1 MSDPLALLP
10 MAMAAGGGRVNEH
23 EAGQLVAAGFTLL
36 QRSAPLV
43 RALGGRRAA
52 ILLPTSP
59 AYFTALAASD
69 GRGAVLIDPL
79 ASPGYVAFQCADAN
93 VGAVFT
99 LSSFMPR
106 VPPGM
111 TVVLLD
117 DAPRRAR
124 VIAQGVSRLVDLG
137 SHHGLSLEGE
147 RDAPGSDEEAAVVY
161 TSPSRGTSLGAV
173 LTHANLLASARA
185 CVQVSGGTAD
195 DHVLALLPFARLFG
209 LTVTG
214 VAPLLAGAH
223 VTTMDRVDPVRVTE
237 ALACGITHLVGVPA
251 VFRVLLGAM
260 ERRPASVSLGT
271 LRVCVCGGGALT
283 VELQERWAN
292 ATGVEL
298 RQGYGV
304 TEASPVCLFN
314 DVAHPN
320 VRGTLGRPLPG
331 VEIAILPV
339 TGSVT
344 AGTPAPGS
352 AMTPVA
358 DGITG
363 EICVRGANVFG
374 GYLGH
379 RDGGRALRDEWLHT
393 GDVGSMNP
401 DGTVTLLLAGRPE
414 YHGPRDAPSDDAGRP
429 TPSA

>member
-10 MAMAAGGGRVNEH
+10 MALAAGGGRVNEH

-36 QRSAPLV
+36 QRSASLV
-43 RALGGRRAA
+43 RDLSGRRAA
-52 ILLPTSP
+52 IVLPTSA
-59 AYFTALAASD
+59 AYITALAASD

-79 ASPGYVAFQCADAN
+79 ASPADIAFQSADAN

-99 LSSFMPR
+99 LSAFMPR
-106 VPPGM
+106 IPAGM

-173 LTHANLLASARA
+173 LTHANLLANARA
-185 CVQVSGGTAD
+185 SVLVSGGTAD
-195 DHVLALLPFARLFG
+195 DHVLALLPFAKLFG

-214 VAPLLAGAH
+214 VAPLLAGAR
-223 VTTMDRVDPVRVTE
+223 VTTMDRIDHVRVTE
-237 ALACGITHLVGVPA
+237 ALGRGITHLIGVPA
-251 VFRVLLGAM
+251 LFRILLGAL
-260 ERRPASVSLGT
+260 ERRAVDGRFGM
-271 LRVCVCGGGALT
+271 LRVCVCGGGALS
-283 VELQERWAN
+283 VDLQERWAN

-314 DVAHPN
+314 GVAHPN
-320 VRGTLGRPLPG
+320 VRGTVGRPVPG
-331 VEIAILPV
+331 VEIAILRAAV
-339 TGSVT
+339 SATDSGHAVQSAAT
-344 AGTPAPGS
+344 AVP
-352 AMTPVA
+352 
-358 DGITG
+358 DGETG
-363 EICVRGANVFG
+363 EICVRGANVFR
-374 GYLGH
+374 GYLHH
-379 RDGGRALRDEWLHT
+379 RASARSLRNGWLHT
-393 GDVGSMNP
+393 GELGSKNP
-401 DGTVTLLLAGRPE
+401 DGTVTLRQTSQKGAHGRRE
-414 YHGPRDAPSDDAGRP
+414 P
-429 TPSA
+429 TFG